1 MTEITHASKNDMPI
15 AISNE
20 LYEVRTIEADDYIV
34 SFFTLKADW
43 EPPALLFKGLPNDMC
58 QSPHYG
64 YVFKGQI
71 VLKYVDHEETIK
83 AGEAYYMKP
92 GHIPIRGVKG
102 TEFLEVSPKA
112 ENERTMAVVTKN
124 MKALQAQKP
133 K

>member
-1 MTEITHASKNDMPI
+1 MPI